1 MSKVCLV
8 LEGGG
13 NRGIY
18 TTGVLDAFL
27 ENDIFINNVYG
38 VSAGALNAMSYL
50 SKQKGRSYRVN
61 KEYIFQK
68 CISYKRMLQGKSILN
83 LDYLFADVNLELDKL
98 DIEAMEENMG
108 DYIVTCIDMK
118 TGRPFY
124 KKIESYKD
132 YPYIQASASLP
143 LFAKSMTLDG
153 VKLLDGGFCD
163 PIPVMKALEDGY
175 DKVVVICTRHKEFQ
189 AKPYSLMN
197 LYKIKYR
204 KYPEMLNTFK
214 SRHEKYNTT
223 RDIIEDLAN
232 RGKVFAIY
240 PSEELHIAQLEKD
253 MDVIESVYHIGYQ
266 DGLKVVKELNKFLG
280 GKVNEKKGR

>member
-27 ENDIFINNVYG
+27 ENDIFINNIYG

-61 KEYIFQK
+61 KEYIFK
-68 CISYKRMLQGKSILN
+68 NCINYKRFLQGKSILN
-83 LDYLFADVNLELDKL
+83 LDYLFNEVNLELDKL
-98 DIEAMEENMG
+98 DIEAMEANMG
-108 DYIVTCIDMK
+108 EYIVTCLDMK
-118 TGRPFY
+118 TGRPVY
-124 KKIESYKD
+124 KKIESYQD

-143 LFAKSMTLDG
+143 LFTTSVKLDG
-153 VKLLDGGFCD
+153 TKLLDGGFCD
-163 PIPVMKALEDGY
+163 PIPVMKAIEDGY
-175 DKVVVICTRHKEFQ
+175 DKVIVICTRHKEFE

-204 KYPEMLNTFK
+204 RYPEMLATFK
-214 SRHEKYNTT
+214 NRYNKYNIT

-232 RGKVFAIY
+232 KGKVFAIY

-253 MDVIESVYHIGYQ
+253 MSVIEYVYKVGYQ
-266 DGLKVVKELNKFLG
+266 DGLNIINELNKFLG
-280 GKVNEKKGR
+280 GRVNEKKGR